1 MQPPP
6 ARVKPVCE
14 AFASV
19 TPRPHLDSPAPLWL
33 NPRMGSIA
41 FDTLKL
47 ARRLAAAGVPM
58 LQAEATAE
66 ALAETLGEG
75 IVTREHLDARLAELR
90 TELVKWMAGLLLG
103 QTAVISALVKLL

>member
-1 MQPPP
+1 MRLLPV
-6 ARVKPVCE
+6 RVKPPCG
-14 AFASV
+14 AFASA
-19 TPRPHLDSPAPLWL
+19 TPPPHLDKPAPLWL

-47 ARRLAAAGVPM
+47 ARRLAAAGVPAS
-58 LQAEATAE
+58 QAE
-66 ALAETLGEG
+66 ALAEALSEG

-90 TELVKWMAGLLLG
+90 TELVKWMGGLLLG